1 MLTKLPSKTRSIT
14 VDDDHIDGVTTAVPG
29 FGSGDGTAF
38 PQTLRTR
45 GYATFSGRGP
55 RGFSRPLKNGGQTN
69 KTVSRSSEAAPL
81 AVRLME
87 GVLLKLI
94 VSMRL
99 S

>member
-1 MLTKLPSKTRSIT
+1 MRTLEW
-14 VDDDHIDGVTTAVPG
+14 GAVAG
-29 FGSGDGTAF
+29 IGMES
-38 PQTLRTR
+38 LER
-45 GYATFSGRGP
+45 
-55 RGFSRPLKNGGQTN
+55 SRPLKNGGQTN

-94 VSMRL
+94 VAIRL

>member
-1 MLTKLPSKTRSIT
+1 MADSLLKTLAQEWFRNHVGT
-14 VDDDHIDGVTTAVPG
+14 ERHGDEGHVDQQPFIRVQPHRQPVRLNPCV
-29 FGSGDGTAF
+29 
-38 PQTLRTR
+38 LKVN
-45 GYATFSGRGP
+45 
-55 RGFSRPLKNGGQTN
+55 RPLKNGGQTN

-87 GVLLKLI
+87 GVLLKLV